1 MRERMKHII
10 KVTTL
15 FILAVLACSQNSYC
29 LNAQLII
36 TPDLNFEDE
45 WYRTESETVPTF
57 STIVTVCKKQYVTI
71 VHTFDDFKLDSN
83 KKANITFDIQVL
95 SPDNTIHF
103 EQKNITASNHKME
116 NKNKIQMSETNIK
129 FCFEEPDKYGTYTI
143 ISKLTDHISGL
154 SSINAKKIELSE
166 FNQEKYFNSDDEY
179 SNWMN
184 KYYMNPSPEKAVD
197 AYIYYSNSKLNEKES
212 GFMPTL
218 TFFLT
223 VFNNNQHLI
232 PIIKDEYSKQNLKTK
247 IYIIWLL
254 KYLDYDSEKFLSSL
268 TGDEKKVFEEIK
280 NNRIPLNTDVVNSG
294 THLDI
299 QWATFSATG
308 KFEPIKKIIDSLEL
322 SKYSGAV
329 DAYKNSNKTE
339 KDRQEAMFDATF
351 QAARWSLTSNIE
363 KHDLVK
369 NYCIYYFI
377 NDQQSDDVK
386 LWLGVILSKAVP
398 ERFKMEKDEK
408 GKVRFRY

>member
-1 MRERMKHII
+1 MKNKI
-10 KVTTL
+10 KVL
-15 FILAVLACSQNSYC
+15 ILIIFAIFGFSQNGFC
-29 LNAQLII
+29 LNALLII
-36 TPDLNFEDE
+36 TPDLNLEDE
-45 WYRTESETVPTF
+45 WYRTESESVPTF
-57 STIVTVCKKQYVTI
+57 STIGIVCKKQYVTI
-71 VHTFDDFKLDSN
+71 VHTFDDFKVDPN

-95 SPDNTIHF
+95 SPDNAIHF
-103 EQKNITASNHKME
+103 EQKNISAANHQIE
-116 NKNKIQMSETNIK
+116 NKNKIQMSESNIK
-129 FCFEEPDKYGTYTI
+129 FCFEEADNYGTYTI
-143 ISKLTDHISGL
+143 ISKFTDHISGL
-154 SSINAKKIELSE
+154 SSINTKKIELSE
-166 FNQEKYFNSDDEY
+166 FKQVKYFNSDDEF

-184 KYYMNPSPEKAVD
+184 KYYINPSPEKAVD

-223 VFNNNQHLI
+223 IFNNNQYLI

-268 TGDEKKVFEEIK
+268 TGDEKKVFEELK
-280 NNRIPLNTDVVNSG
+280 NNRIPLNTDTVNSG
-294 THLDI
+294 THLDL

-351 QAARWSLTSNIE
+351 QAARWSLTNNIE

-369 NYCIYYFI
+369 KYCIYSFI
-377 NDQQSDDVK
+377 NDQYSNDVR
-386 LWLGVILSKAVP
+386 LWLGVILSKTVP
-398 ERFKMEKDEK
+398 ERFKMEKNEK
-408 GKVRFRY
+408 GEARFSY